1 MLNNYTLFLY
11 NHNPFNRVTYMKASG
26 FLLRWLFALF
36 LVLIA
41 FNPTHY
47 SLFHWL
53 WPLNSEQLPL
63 KILSILVMLVIY
75 IIFLR
80 ATFRSIGL
88 LGILFASAISATLV
102 WLFVD
107 QGWVSIDNTTALTW
121 ILLIVIGTILGIGIS
136 WSHIRKKLTGQF
148 DTDDVEE

>member
-1 MLNNYTLFLY
+1 
-11 NHNPFNRVTYMKASG
+11 MKTSG
-26 FLLRWLFALF
+26 FILRWLFAIL
-36 LVLIA
+36 LVLITY
-41 FNPTHY
+41 NPTHY

-53 WPLNSEQLPL
+53 YPFENHQLPL
-63 KILSILVMLVIY
+63 KILSILIILVIY

-88 LGILFASAISATLV
+88 LGIILAFGVSATLV
-102 WLFVD
+102 WLFID
-107 QGWVSIDNTTALTW
+107 QGWMRVDNYKAFTW
-121 ILLIVIGTILGIGIS
+121 ILLVVIGTILGIGVS

>member
-1 MLNNYTLFLY
+1 
-11 NHNPFNRVTYMKASG
+11 MKSSG
-26 FLLRWLFALF
+26 FILRWLFAIL
-36 LVLIA
+36 LVLITY
-41 FNPTHY
+41 NPTHY

-53 WPLNSEQLPL
+53 YPFSNEQLPL
-63 KILSILVMLVIY
+63 KILSLLIMLVVY

-80 ATFRSIGL
+80 ATFRSIGI
-88 LGILFASAISATLV
+88 LGITLVSAIGATLV

-107 QGWVSIDNTTALTW
+107 QGWLNIDNYTAFTW
-121 ILLIVIGTILGIGIS
+121 VLLLVIGTILGIGIS